1 MKYFMDEYIE
11 HVQEHKCR
19 AKECKNLTM
28 IEIDEAKCKGC
39 DLCKKA
45 CPVQAI
51 SGELRQVHKID

>member
-1 MKYFMDEYIE
+1 
-11 HVQEHKCR
+11 
-19 AKECKNLTM
+19 M

-51 SGELRQVHKID
+51 SGELRQVHKIDQSKCIKCRSCLQACPFKAIS